1 MPENKLKLAMRG
13 YGLNNREAEV
23 FLALLELGVANGHEI
38 SQKSGIIRT
47 TVYSILEELMRK
59 SLVTEVQK
67 GKIKH
72 YTIENP
78 QKIINEME
86 ERYNL
91 LKEVRGDLLSLYQSA
106 EHRPMVRFYKG
117 LEAIKELHNN
127 ILKERGLKQY
137 DILTAEADWLNLD
150 KEFFSDFL
158 KRRGEKRIHTRLILD
173 SKSRK
178 LEHQER
184 NVELDREVK
193 FLPAEYQGA
202 YTSEIYIM
210 PRKVIFIAE
219 KKELLAVEIESMDIV
234 EAQQFMFNFV
244 WNNIKD

>member
-1 MPENKLKLAMRG
+1 MPENKLKQAIKG
-13 YGLNNREAEV
+13 YGLNERETEV
-23 FLALLELGVANGHEI
+23 FLALLELGVANGQEVAK
-38 SQKSGIIRT
+38 KSGVIRT
-47 TVYSILEELMRK
+47 TTYSILEELGRK
-59 SLVTEVQK
+59 GLVTEVEK

-72 YTIENP
+72 YSIENP
-78 QKIINEME
+78 QKMISEME
-86 ERYNL
+86 ERNKL
-91 LKEVRGDLLSLYQSA
+91 LKEVKGDLLSLYQSA

-127 ILKERGLKQY
+127 ILKERGLRSY

-150 KEFFSDFL
+150 KEFFSDFI
-158 KRRGEKRIHTRLILD
+158 KRRGKKRIHTRLILD
-173 SKSRK
+173 NKSKE

-184 NVELDREVK
+184 NSELDREVK
-193 FLPAEYQGA
+193 FLPPEYQDA

-234 EAQQFMFNFV
+234 EAQQFMFNFI
-244 WNNIKD
+244 WNSIK